1 MPQNCSLCS
10 VGASILNCNLV
21 DIKNEVKK
29 LVDAGIDFVHLDV
42 MDGNFV
48 DEITFGTSY
57 ITSLVAE
64 FP

>member
-1 MPQNCSLCS
+1 M
-10 VGASILNCNLV
+10 